1 MDLKNFITETLKQIC
16 EATIETQ
23 KYFSEKEIN
32 AIINPC
38 GIKANSAGLAY
49 SPYIAGSAAGSIRKI
64 ENIYFDVAIGIEKND
79 GHEIGGKL
87 SVIGITLGADK
98 NKSNKASNQSNIK
111 FQIPCVLPNG
121 GK

>member
-23 KYFSEKEIN
+23 EYFSVKNIN
-32 AIINPC
+32 AIVNPLGINT
-38 GIKANSAGLAY
+38 NNAGLVH
-49 SPYIAGSAAGSIRKI
+49 SPRTAGSVRKI
-64 ENIYFDVAIGIEKND
+64 ENIYFDVAVGIEKND

-121 GK
+121 VSNK